1 VTTTTP
7 ADQATGARRKPG
19 PGARFRLRD
28 ASEARLAFWLLIP
41 TFVLLL
47 LVVGFPILR
56 AIYLSLFS
64 DERFGTPEFI
74 GLGNYTR
81 ALFGTGSAEFWAAF
95 GVTTL
100 ITAISVGLE
109 LIIGLG
115 MALIMH
121 RAFKGRGLVRASV
134 LVPWAIPTAVTALL
148 WKWMYQPADIGGI
161 VNAVLGVDILWLG
174 RMWPSRFAIILADT
188 WKTAPFI
195 GLLLLA
201 GLQIIPDELY
211 EAAKVDGATAWQ
223 RFRRITLPLL
233 KGSILVAVLFRLLD
247 VLRIFDLP
255 KILTNG
261 ANGTETMSM
270 VAYEQAIERVR
281 SHYGSALSVLT
292 FAYIMLVAFLFV
304 RLLGASVVQTQA
316 REVR

>member
-1 VTTTTP
+1 
-7 ADQATGARRKPG
+7 
-19 PGARFRLRD
+19 
-28 ASEARLAFWLLIP
+28 
-41 TFVLLL
+41 VLLL

-56 AIYLSLFS
+56 AVYLSLFS

-81 ALFGTGSAEFWAAF
+81 ALFGTGSGEFWAAF
-95 GVTTL
+95 GVTTM
-100 ITAISVGLE
+100 ITAISVTLE
-109 LIIGLG
+109 LLIGLG

-148 WKWMYQPADIGGI
+148 WKWMYQPAGIGGI
-161 VNAVLGVDILWLG
+161 VNAVTGADILWTG
-174 RMWPSRFAIILADT
+174 RTWPSRWAIILADT

-233 KGSILVAVLFRLLD
+233 KGAILVAVLFRLLD

-261 ANGTETMSM
+261 ANGTETLSLI
-270 VAYEQAIERVR
+270 AYEQAIERVR
-281 SHYGSALSVLT
+281 VHYGSALSVLT
-292 FAYIMLVAFLFV
+292 FLYIMLVAFLFV
-304 RLLGASVVQTQA
+304 RVLGANVVKTQA
-316 REVR
+316 REVK

>member
-1 VTTTTP
+1 VATTTP
-7 ADQATGARRKPG
+7 ADQVEGARRAPG
-19 PGARFRLRD
+19 PASWFRLRD
-28 ASEARLAFWLLIP
+28 ASEARLAFWLLVP

-56 AIYLSLFS
+56 AVYLSLFS
-64 DERFGTPEFI
+64 DERFGTPQFI
-74 GLGNYTR
+74 ALGNYTR
-81 ALFGTGSAEFWAAF
+81 ALFGTGAAEFWAAF
-95 GVTTL
+95 GVTNLLT
-100 ITAISVGLE
+100 IISVTLE
-109 LIIGLG
+109 LFIGLA

-121 RAFKGRGLVRASV
+121 RAFRGRGLVRASV

-148 WKWMYQPADIGGI
+148 WKWMYQPSGIGGI
-161 VNAVLGVDILWLG
+161 VNAITRQDILWTG
-174 RMWPSRFAIILADT
+174 STWPSRWAIILADT

-261 ANGTETMSM
+261 ANGTETLSM
-270 VAYEQAIERVR
+270 IAYEQAIERVR

-292 FAYIMLVAFLFV
+292 FLYIMLVAFLFV
-304 RLLGASVVQTQA
+304 RLLGASVVKTQA
-316 REVR
+316 REVK

>member
-1 VTTTTP
+1 VTTTP
-7 ADQATGARRKPG
+7 VDQVEGARRKPG
-19 PGARFRLRD
+19 PAARFRLRD
-28 ASEARLAFWLLIP
+28 ASEARLAFWLLTP

-56 AIYLSLFS
+56 AVYLSLFS
-64 DERFGTPEFI
+64 DNRFGTPEFI

-81 ALFGTGSAEFWAAF
+81 ALFGNSSGEFWAAF
-95 GVTTL
+95 GVTTM
-100 ITAISVGLE
+100 ITAISVTLE
-109 LIIGLG
+109 LLIGLG
-115 MALIMH
+115 MAMIMH

-148 WKWMYQPADIGGI
+148 WKWMYQPAGIGGI
-161 VNAVLGVDILWLG
+161 VNAVTGADILWTG
-174 RMWPSRFAIILADT
+174 RTWPSRWAIILADT

-233 KGSILVAVLFRLLD
+233 KGAILVAVLFRLLD

-261 ANGTETMSM
+261 ANGTETLSLI
-270 VAYEQAIERVR
+270 AYEQAIERVR
-281 SHYGSALSVLT
+281 VHYGSALSVLT
-292 FAYIMLVAFLFV
+292 FLYIMLVAFLFV
-304 RLLGASVVQTQA
+304 RVLGANVVKTQA
-316 REVR
+316 REVK